1 MQEAKLELLERENYV
16 LSNKSSDDREKNELL
31 EHNLKRFE
39 EERRMFEREK
49 LKFLEEKRELDRL
62 RLQRFERYKR
72 ELEAR
77 RIGLRPNYD
86 IDNPNDYMV
95 ARKIVIENM
104 NERLTAQQQQ
114 LQQDSGSES
123 EPDITV
129 VENLPRATKKVDARD
144 ETNVNA
150 DVITTNDAPDNSI
163 EPQLDDMEQQ
173 KPDTSIE
180 NDEKVSQ
187 HLNGKELSNGLEKPT
202 DHIVAET
209 NVAKIID
216 ENKVEK
222 IEIDEKSSLWIF
234 IKLLSRETRQI
245 WTLHSKI
252 HEQQWRCIKAEIRK
266 CLSHLVLLLL
276 YCGLGGIFFQ
286 FVEGNYELINKASVK
301 RVKRDFIDQLW
312 LSSHNLR

>member
-1 MQEAKLELLERENYV
+1 MQEAKISLLERENYV
-16 LSNKSSDDREKNELL
+16 LSNKSSDDKEKNELL

-39 EERRMFEREK
+39 EERKMFEREK

-104 NERLTAQQQQ
+104 NERLTEQQQQ
-114 LQQDSGSES
+114 MQQDSGSDS

-129 VENLPRATKKVDARD
+129 VENLPKTIKKLEAKVESD
-144 ETNVNA
+144 
-150 DVITTNDAPDNSI
+150 DVITTDEVTHDNSI
-163 EPQLDDMEQQ
+163 KIDDTQQ
-173 KPDTSIE
+173 TPSSE
-180 NDEKVSQ
+180 NTKVSEVS
-187 HLNGKELSNGLEKPT
+187 HLNGKELPNGMEKST
-202 DHIVAET
+202 DHIAVENNAPKAE
-209 NVAKIID
+209 II
-216 ENKVEK
+216 VEK
-222 IEIDEKSSLWIF
+222 IEIDEKNPIRFWLF
-234 IKLLSRETRQI
+234 IKMLFRETRQI
-245 WTLHSKI
+245 WNLHSNI
-252 HEQQWRCIKAEIRK
+252 HELQYRYIKVEYQK
-266 CLSHLVLLLL
+266 CLSHLILLLL
-276 YCGLGGIFFQ
+276 ICGLGGIFFQ
-286 FVEGNYELINKASVK
+286 YVEGNYELMNKAGVK